1 MTCSNWNE
9 ALNIHQVSLNVTGS
23 FVNGII
29 CVVSSVG
36 IAPIYGLLLAKKVLE
51 IIRHLIAGEKLSF
64 AYNNKV
70 QQYFWQ
76 NILSTGYPARLKIYG
91 NSKGWGWGGGLWQ
104 APPTEYDG
112 NSRGVGGYD
121 KHPLQ
126 CKMEIPG
133 GWGGGIK

>member
-9 ALNIHQVSLNVTGS
+9 ALNIHQISLNVTGS

-51 IIRHLIAGEKLSF
+51 IIRHLIAAEKLSF

-70 QQYFWQ
+70 QQYLTQ
-76 NILSTGYPARLKIYG
+76 IYFPEG
-91 NSKGWGWGGGLWQ
+91 TQPGWKF
-104 APPTEYDG
+104 A
-112 NSRGVGGYD
+112 
-121 KHPLQ
+121 
-126 CKMEIPG
+126 EIPG
-133 GWGGGIK
+133 GEGGGEGYSAVARPNGQLRQAGVARGVRGHAPGPPPRNFEL

>member
-9 ALNIHQVSLNVTGS
+9 ALNIHQISLNVTGS

-51 IIRHLIAGEKLSF
+51 IIRHLIAAEKLSF

-70 QQYFWQ
+70 QQYFWHKYTFQ
-76 NILSTGYPARLKIYG
+76 RVPNQVENLRKFQGVGVGAITSTPYRVWWKF
-91 NSKGWGWGGGLWQ
+91 K
-104 APPTEYDG
+104 
-112 NSRGVGGYD
+112 GVGGYD

-126 CKMEIPG
+126 CTMEIPG
-133 GWGGGIK
+133 GWGGIK